1 MCVRTHALQFGVCCH
16 HFINITIIIIF
27 IITIAIIVIFLII
40 IHITVISII
49 IIVITYPCVVDVY
62 VHFLIYTVF
71 YQIHFL
77 LEDRH
82 TSTWIICFLCHY
94 DFIFLKFITGCISF
108 QKLDRKTADICVSW
122 RPHRH
127 IHIHPQTEIH
137 VYVYINTFLSVYWE
151 QTAYD
156 FERMQ
161 PLKYIMENV
170 LTCFM
175 KVITKGVL
183 Y

>member
-1 MCVRTHALQFGVCCH
+1 MCAHTRTSIRCMLSSFHKHHHNHHIHNYHCHYCHLFNHYPHHCYLHYHCYYLPMCCRCIRA
-16 HFINITIIIIF
+16 FSN
-27 IITIAIIVIFLII
+27 V
-40 IHITVISII
+40 HI
-49 IIVITYPCVVDVY
+49 
-62 VHFLIYTVF
+62 VF

-77 LEDRH
+77 LDYKLEF
-82 TSTWIICFLCHY
+82 SACLCHY

-137 VYVYINTFLSVYWE
+137 VYVYINTLLSVYWD

-161 PLKYIMENV
+161 PLKYNMENV